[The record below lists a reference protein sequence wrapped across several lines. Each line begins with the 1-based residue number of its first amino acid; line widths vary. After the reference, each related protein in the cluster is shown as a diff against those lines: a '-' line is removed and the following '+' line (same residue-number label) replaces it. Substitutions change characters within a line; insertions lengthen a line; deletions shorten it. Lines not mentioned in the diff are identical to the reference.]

1 MYIHQMIYKHFMEK
15 PTLRLFIIIPRFYD
29 AVKQR
34 KSGGDDRRR
43 RSLLL
48 AEGFAVGALIH
59 RRILLM
65 SADKDA
71 VKRAVVFAVAVIST
85 LLNGAFDA
93 LVCLAVH
100 NTSSFLLGSEIVCPL
115 KEKKYGKNFPF
126 LQFIHL
132 RGMII
137 KKKN

>member
-1 MYIHQMIYKHFMEK
+1 MGTHQNSI
-15 PTLRLFIIIPRFYD
+15 
-29 AVKQR
+29 Q
-34 KSGGDDRRR
+34 
-43 RSLLL
+43 
-48 AEGFAVGALIH
+48 
-59 RRILLM
+59 
-65 SADKDA
+65 
-71 VKRAVVFAVAVIST
+71 RAVVLRVAVIST

-115 KEKKYGKNFPF
+115 KEKKYGENFPF
-126 LQFIHL
+126 LQFVHL